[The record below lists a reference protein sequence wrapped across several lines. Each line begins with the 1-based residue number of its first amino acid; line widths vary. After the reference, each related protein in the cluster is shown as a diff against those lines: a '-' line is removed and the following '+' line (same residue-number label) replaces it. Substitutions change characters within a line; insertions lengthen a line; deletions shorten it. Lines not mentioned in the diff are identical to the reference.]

1 MRHTTTVLLLAAAL
15 ALAGC
20 SNSSSGSDK
29 PAKPKASP
37 TVSKESSFLKVAHGI
52 TFNGSPTDTELLALP
67 PKWCDALDAAHS
79 VKWMFDST
87 GGGGLYPWGA
97 EWGTAQQDADTLVV
111 AGVKAYCP
119 RNLKAVADELRA
131 SGEY

>member
-1 MRHTTTVLLLAAAL
+1 MRRTAVIGLFACL
-15 ALAGC
+15 ALTGC
-20 SNSSSGSDK
+20 SNTGSSTAD
-29 PAKPKASP
+29 AKPSP
-37 TVSKESSFLKVAHGI
+37 SKTVSKADRYLTVAHGI
-52 TFNGSPTDTELLALP
+52 SFNGDPGDDVLLTFPA
-67 PKWCDALDAAHS
+67 KWCGALDAGHS

-97 EWGTAQQDADTLVV
+97 DWGTAQQDADTLVV

>member
-1 MRHTTTVLLLAAAL
+1 MRHTITVLLLVAAL

-52 TFNGSPTDTELLALP
+52 TFNGTPSDDELLALP
-67 PKWCDALDAAHS
+67 SKWCDALDAGHS
-79 VKWMFDST
+79 VKWMFDT
-87 GGGGLYPWGA
+87 GGGNLYPVGDD
-97 EWGTAQQDADTLVV
+97 WGTVSQDANTLL
-111 AGVKAYCP
+111 ATGVKAYCP
-119 RNLKAVADELRA
+119 ANLSAVKDELRA

>member
-1 MRHTTTVLLLAAAL
+1 MRHTTTAVLLAAAL

-20 SNSSSGSDK
+20 SNSGSSK
-29 PAKPKASP
+29 PAVKPKPSP
-37 TVSKESSFLKVAHGI
+37 TVSKADQFLKVAHGI
-52 TFNGSPTDTELLALP
+52 TFNGSPSDDELLALP
-67 PKWCDALDAAHS
+67 SKWCDALDGGHS

-97 EWGTAQQDADTLVV
+97 DWGTAQKDADELLVS
-111 AGVKAYCP
+111 GVKAYCP
-119 RNLKAVADELRA
+119 ARLSVVQDELRA